1 MANPPA
7 MDQRPAISF
16 ENVTKRF
23 GGGRP
28 ALDQVSL
35 NVRVREFLAVVGE
48 SGSGKTTLLR
58 LVNRLSDPTEGA
70 VRVNGKDV
78 NSFDPTQLRR
88 QIGYVFQE
96 IGLFPHMTVAE
107 NVGIT
112 PKLLGWEKGRIQAR
126 TTELLEL
133 VRLDRRL
140 CSRLPGQLSG
150 GERQRVAIART
161 LAARPAIVLMDEPFA
176 SLDAVTRDALSQD
189 YRQLHD
195 ALHLTTV
202 MITHDMLEALLLA
215 DRIVVLHAGRLVA
228 EGAPTD
234 LMTHEHADVRHLM
247 EMPHRHAQRLAAF
260 LATSKQ

>member
-1 MANPPA
+1 
-7 MDQRPAISF
+7 MDQTLAISF
-16 ENVTKRF
+16 ENVTKQF
-23 GGGRP
+23 GDDRP
-28 ALDQVSL
+28 ALDHVSL
-35 NVRVREFLAVVGE
+35 NVRAREFLAVVGE

-58 LVNRLSDPTEGA
+58 LINRLSEPSAGV

-78 NSFDPTQLRR
+78 NSLDPTELRR
-88 QIGYVFQE
+88 QTGYVFQE

-112 PKLLGWEKGRIQAR
+112 PKLLGWEKRQIQAR

-133 VRLDRRL
+133 VRLDRNL
-140 CSRLPGQLSG
+140 SSRLPGQLSG

-189 YRQLHD
+189 YRHLHD
-195 ALHLTTV
+195 TFHLTTV

-215 DRIVVLHAGRLVA
+215 DRIAVLRAGRLVA
-228 EGAPTD
+228 EGVPAD
-234 LMTHEHADVRHLM
+234 LMTHEHPDVRHLM
-247 EMPHRHAQRLAAF
+247 QMPRRHAERLATF